1 MAAYWIE
8 LKATTTDAVGTSTT
22 GGYTPAQ
29 WRISI
34 GGSGNWTSWYGNGSD
49 YTLGASSLRLMF
61 NYGDT
66 FNIRVDTS
74 NLDAI
79 SGVNIGST
87 TVCANTTGTGT
98 QVYNGVTYTLVSGG
112 GAPLGYDSSTSSAGA
127 HYWNTTSGI
136 GSNLAAGNYL
146 YKIRIAKGNGGNQTF
161 SFAWGIQA
169 AVGAAGNPTNISIS
183 TGYSQQCTLS
193 WSAANSYNASYNSG
207 NFVSPELGT
216 RTDTNSQITNTI
228 PTQWAGSLT
237 QATVTR
243 GWYYRV
249 YARNFS
255 MMHVNGV
262 AVSIPPDFPGYRFL
276 YQNNNDSNSWSFSGG
291 SDRVPYKGPGPSG
304 GNGNSLDGSTP
315 VTNIAWTGVNS
326 HTATAVINFGPYTY
340 YRAVDSNGNEKAK
353 TWTYMSANGFATS
366 GSINFGG
373 LNAWYEAPTGGAGTY
388 NVHHKVLTAH
398 GGNDVWYD
406 TGKSYTVPDGADYIP
421 ADFDL
426 GDDIEGAVL
435 SSDYESAEITISGVT
450 AGVSLSIA
458 LVQSQGTGWSWFK
471 YNSGYGYTAYI
482 PAGTIGHTVQNGYKV
497 KVKIASSSVLNDFRG
512 AKLTINTT
520 YDWFKVTTQ
529 TALNNDPPDAPTGSL
544 SYGLQVES
552 PKSANTGG
560 ATGTVVTYGPN
571 NRASWIVAYNTFNLN
586 SSNSRSYTITI
597 AGMNANN
604 KGDFHIMF
612 IDPSPI
618 AFLAGS
624 GITTTRTNTGFTVT
638 SYQDKANV
646 RYLVS
651 RV

>member
-1 MAAYWIE
+1 MATYWIQ
-8 LKATTTDAVGTSTT
+8 LKATTTDAVGTYTT

-29 WRISI
+29 WRISLG
-34 GGSGNWTSWYGNGSD
+34 GGSGTWSSWYGSGSD
-49 YTLGASSLRLMF
+49 YELGASSLRLMF

-66 FNIRVDTS
+66 FHIMVDTS

-98 QVYNGVTYTLVSGG
+98 QTYDGVTYTLVSGG
-112 GAPLGYDSSTSSAGA
+112 GAALTHQQNIGTYSDNI
-127 HYWNTTSGI
+127 HYWHSAEITPPS
-136 GSNLAAGNYL
+136 AAGNYL

-161 SFAWGIQA
+161 SFAWGVQA
-169 AVGAAGNPTNISIS
+169 AVGAAGNPTNISVS
-183 TGYSQQCTLS
+183 TAYSQQCTLS
-193 WSAANSYNASYNSG
+193 WSAANSYNATYDNG
-207 NFVSPELGT
+207 NYVSPQLGT
-216 RTDTNSQITNTI
+216 RTHTSAAITDTT

-255 MMHVNGV
+255 LMHVNGQG
-262 AVSIPPDFPGYRFL
+262 VSVPSYGYQFL
-276 YQNNNDSNSWSFSGG
+276 YQNNNANSWAYSGG
-291 SDRVPYKGPGPSG
+291 SDIVPYKGPGPSG

-326 HTATAVINFGPYTY
+326 HTATAVISFGPYTY

-353 TWTYMSANGFATS
+353 TWTYMSASGYATS

-373 LNAWYEAPTGGAGTY
+373 LNAHYEAPTGGAGTY

-398 GGNDVWYD
+398 GGNNTWYD

-471 YNSGYGYTAYI
+471 YDSGSGYTAYI
-482 PAGTIGHTVQNGYKV
+482 PAGTIGHTVQNGYKI
-497 KVKIASSSVLNDFRG
+497 KVKIASSSVLNDYRG

-624 GITTTRTNTGFTVT
+624 GMTTTRTNTGFTVT